1 MLKFITLSVLLVGF
15 LWGKSMP
22 VSIGDTAPDF
32 SLPDENG
39 QIHALS
45 QYRGQKVVV
54 YFYPK
59 DDTPGCT
66 KEACGIRDEFSSFK
80 DNQIVV
86 FGVSYDNASSH
97 RKFKK
102 KFDIPFHLLSDE
114 DKSVSRL
121 YGADGMF
128 FPSRKTY
135 LIDEDGKLLK
145 IYDKVNVLNHA
156 EDILHS
162 FAEID

>member
-1 MLKFITLSVLLVGF
+1 MHSLS
-15 LWGKSMP
+15 
-22 VSIGDTAPDF
+22 
-32 SLPDENG
+32 
-39 QIHALS
+39 H
-45 QYRGQKVVV
+45 YRGQKIVV

-66 KEACGIRDEFSSFK
+66 KEACGIRDEFSSFV

-86 FGVSYDNASSH
+86 FGISYDNASSH

-114 DKSVSRL
+114 NKSVSKL
-121 YGADGMF
+121 YGADGTF

-156 EDILHS
+156 EDILRT
-162 FAEID
+162 FAKND

>member
-1 MLKFITLSVLLVGF
+1 MLKFFTLSVIMLGF

-22 VSIGDTAPDF
+22 ISVGEPAPEF
-32 SLPDENG
+32 SLSDENG
-39 QIHALS
+39 KMHSLS
-45 QYRGQKVVV
+45 QYRGQKIVV

-66 KEACGIRDEFSSFK
+66 KEACGIRDEFSSFV

-86 FGVSYDNASSH
+86 FGISYDNASSH

-114 DKSVSRL
+114 DKSVSKL
-121 YGADGMF
+121 YGADGTF

-156 EDILHS
+156 EDILRT
-162 FAEID
+162 FAKND

>member
-1 MLKFITLSVLLVGF
+1 MIKFFTLSVLIVGF
-15 LWGKSMP
+15 LWGKSLP
-22 VSIGDTAPDF
+22 ISVGDPAPDF

-66 KEACGIRDEFSSFK
+66 KEACGIRDEFSSFE
-80 DNQIVV
+80 DNQIIV

-114 DKSVSRL
+114 DKSVSKL
-121 YGADGMF
+121 YGANGMF

-135 LIDEDGKLLK
+135 LIGEDGKLLK

-156 EDILHS
+156 EDILRS
-162 FAEID
+162 FAEND

>member
-1 MLKFITLSVLLVGF
+1 MLKFFTLSVIMLGF

-22 VSIGDTAPDF
+22 FSVGDPAPEF
-32 SLPDENG
+32 SLSDENG

-45 QYRGQKVVV
+45 QYRGKKIVV

-66 KEACGIRDEFSSFK
+66 KEACGIRDEFSSFV

-86 FGVSYDNASSH
+86 FGISYDNASSH

-114 DKSVSRL
+114 NKSVSKL
-121 YGADGMF
+121 YGADGTF

-156 EDILHS
+156 EDILRT
-162 FAEID
+162 FAKND

>member
-1 MLKFITLSVLLVGF
+1 MPISVGE
-15 LWGKSMP
+15 P
-22 VSIGDTAPDF
+22 APEF
-32 SLPDENG
+32 SLSDENG
-39 QIHALS
+39 KMHSLS
-45 QYRGQKVVV
+45 QYRGQKIVV

-66 KEACGIRDEFSSFK
+66 KEACGIRDEFSSFV

-102 KFDIPFHLLSDE
+102 KFDLPFHLLSDE
-114 DKSVSRL
+114 DKSVSKL
-121 YGADGMF
+121 YGADGTF

-156 EDILHS
+156 EDILRT
-162 FAEID
+162 FAKND

>member
-1 MLKFITLSVLLVGF
+1 LPISV
-15 LWGKSMP
+15 
-22 VSIGDTAPDF
+22 GDPAPDF

-39 QIHALS
+39 KIHSLS

-66 KEACGIRDEFSSFK
+66 KEACGIRDEFSSFE

-135 LIDEDGKLLK
+135 LIDENGDLFK
-145 IYDKVNVLNHA
+145 IYDKVNVLIHA
-156 EDILHS
+156 KDILRS
-162 FAEID
+162 FAESD

>member
-1 MLKFITLSVLLVGF
+1 MSVLIVGF
-15 LWGKSMP
+15 LWGKSLP
-22 VSIGDTAPDF
+22 ISVGDPAPDF

-66 KEACGIRDEFSSFK
+66 KEACGIRDEFSSFE
-80 DNQIVV
+80 DNQIIV

-114 DKSVSRL
+114 DKSVSKL
-121 YGADGMF
+121 YGANGMF

-135 LIDEDGKLLK
+135 LIGEDGKLLK

-156 EDILHS
+156 EDILRS
-162 FAEID
+162 FAEND

>member
-1 MLKFITLSVLLVGF
+1 MLKFFTLSVIMLGF

-22 VSIGDTAPDF
+22 ISVGEPAPEF
-32 SLPDENG
+32 SLSDENG
-39 QIHALS
+39 KMHSLS
-45 QYRGQKVVV
+45 QYRGQKIVV

-66 KEACGIRDEFSSFK
+66 KEACGIRDEFSSFE

-86 FGVSYDNASSH
+86 FGISYDNASSH

-102 KFDIPFHLLSDE
+102 KFDLPFHLLSDE
-114 DKSVSRL
+114 DKSVSKL
-121 YGADGMF
+121 YGADGTF

-156 EDILHS
+156 EDILRT
-162 FAEID
+162 FAKND

>member
-1 MLKFITLSVLLVGF
+1 MLKFFTLSVIMLGF

-22 VSIGDTAPDF
+22 ISVGDPAPEF
-32 SLPDENG
+32 SLLDENG
-39 QIHALS
+39 KMHSLS
-45 QYRGQKVVV
+45 QYRGQKIVV

-66 KEACGIRDEFSSFK
+66 KEACGIRDEFSSFV

-86 FGVSYDNASSH
+86 FGISYDNASSH

-114 DKSVSRL
+114 NKSVSKL
-121 YGADGMF
+121 YGADGTF

-156 EDILHS
+156 EDILRT
-162 FAEID
+162 FAKND

>member
-1 MLKFITLSVLLVGF
+1 MLKFIILTVFAFGF

-22 VSIGDTAPDF
+22 IAIGDQAPEF
-32 SLPDENG
+32 LLPDENG
-39 QIHALS
+39 KIHSLS

-59 DDTPGCT
+59 DDTPGCI
-66 KEACGIRDEFSSFK
+66 KEACGIRDDYSSFEE
-80 DNQIVV
+80 NQIIV
-86 FGVSYDNASSH
+86 FGISYDNASSH

-102 KFDIPFHLLSDE
+102 KFDIPFHLLTDK
-114 DKSVSRL
+114 DKSVSKL
-121 YGADGMF
+121 YGTNGMF

-135 LIDEDGKLLK
+135 LIDENGLLLK

-156 EDILHS
+156 EDILRS
-162 FAEID
+162 FAESK

>member
-1 MLKFITLSVLLVGF
+1 MIKFITLSVIILGF

-22 VSIGDTAPDF
+22 ITIGDPAPDF

-39 QIHALS
+39 QMHSLS

-59 DDTPGCT
+59 DNTPGCT
-66 KEACGIRDEFSSFK
+66 KEACGIRDEYSSFQ

-102 KFDIPFHLLSDE
+102 KFEIPFHLLTDK
-114 DKSVSRL
+114 DKSVSKS
-121 YGADGMF
+121 YGADGIF

-135 LIDEDGKLLK
+135 LIGEDGTLVK
-145 IYDKVNVLNHA
+145 IYDKVNVLDHA
-156 EDILHS
+156 EDILRS
-162 FAEID
+162 FAESK

>member
-1 MLKFITLSVLLVGF
+1 MIKFFVLPIFMLGF

-22 VSIGDTAPDF
+22 ISVGEPAPDF
-32 SLPDENG
+32 SMPDENG
-39 QIHALS
+39 KIHTLS
-45 QYRGQKVVV
+45 QYRGKKVVV

-66 KEACGIRDEFSSFK
+66 KEACGIRDNYDDFI
-80 DNQIVV
+80 DNNIVV
-86 FGVSYDNASSH
+86 FGVSYDNDSSH

-102 KFDIPFHLLSDE
+102 KFDIPFHLLTDK
-114 DKSVSRL
+114 DKSVSKA
-121 YGADGMF
+121 YGSDGIF

-135 LIDEDGKLLK
+135 LIGEDGTLIK

-162 FAEID
+162 FSDSD

>member
-1 MLKFITLSVLLVGF
+1 MPISV
-15 LWGKSMP
+15 
-22 VSIGDTAPDF
+22 GDPAPEF
-32 SLPDENG
+32 SLSDENG
-39 QIHALS
+39 KMHSLS
-45 QYRGQKVVV
+45 QYRGQKIVV

-66 KEACGIRDEFSSFK
+66 KEACGIRDEFSSFV

-102 KFDIPFHLLSDE
+102 KFDLPFHLLSDE
-114 DKSVSRL
+114 DKSVSKL
-121 YGADGMF
+121 YGADGTF

-156 EDILHS
+156 EDILRT
-162 FAEID
+162 FAKND

>member
-1 MLKFITLSVLLVGF
+1 MLKFITLTVFVFGF
-15 LWGKSMP
+15 LWGKSIP
-22 VSIGDTAPDF
+22 ITIGDKAPDF

-39 QIHALS
+39 KMHTLS

-66 KEACGIRDEFSSFK
+66 KEACGIRDDYSSFE
-80 DNQIVV
+80 DSEIIV
-86 FGVSYDNASSH
+86 FGISYDNASSH
-97 RKFKK
+97 RSFKK
-102 KFDIPFHLLSDE
+102 KFDIPFHLLTDK
-114 DKSVSRL
+114 DKSVSKS
-121 YGADGMF
+121 YGADGLF

-135 LIDEDGKLLK
+135 LIDDNGSLLK

-156 EDILHS
+156 EDILRS
-162 FAEID
+162 FAESK

>member
-1 MLKFITLSVLLVGF
+1 M
-15 LWGKSMP
+15 
-22 VSIGDTAPDF
+22 
-32 SLPDENG
+32 PDENG
-39 QIHALS
+39 QIHTLS
-45 QYRGQKVVV
+45 EYRGQRVVV

-66 KEACGIRDEFSSFK
+66 KEACGIRDNYSDFT

-102 KFDIPFHLLSDE
+102 KFDIPFHLLTDI
-114 DKSVSRL
+114 DKSVSKA
-121 YGADGMF
+121 YGSDGIF

-135 LIDEDGKLLK
+135 LISEDGTILK
-145 IYDKVNVLNHA
+145 IYDKVDVLNHA
-156 EDILHS
+156 DDILRS
-162 FAEID
+162 FSESN

>member
-1 MLKFITLSVLLVGF
+1 MLKFYTLSLLIIGF
-15 LWGKSMP
+15 LWGNSSP
-22 VSIGDTAPDF
+22 ISIGDFAPDF
-32 SLPDENG
+32 SMPDENG
-39 QIHALS
+39 QIHTLS
-45 QYRGQKVVV
+45 EYRGQRVVV

-66 KEACGIRDEFSSFK
+66 KEACGIRDNYSDFT

-102 KFDIPFHLLSDE
+102 KFNIPFHLLTDI
-114 DKSVSRL
+114 DKSVSKA
-121 YGADGMF
+121 YGSDGIF

-135 LIDEDGKLLK
+135 LISEDGTILK
-145 IYDKVNVLNHA
+145 IYDKVDVLNHA
-156 EDILHS
+156 DDIIRS
-162 FAEID
+162 FSESN

>member
-1 MLKFITLSVLLVGF
+1 MLKFFTLSVIMLGF

-22 VSIGDTAPDF
+22 ISVGEPAPEF
-32 SLPDENG
+32 SLSDENG
-39 QIHALS
+39 KMHSLS
-45 QYRGQKVVV
+45 QYRGQKIVV

-66 KEACGIRDEFSSFK
+66 KEACGIRDEFSSFV

-114 DKSVSRL
+114 NKSVSKL
-121 YGADGMF
+121 YGADGTF

-156 EDILHS
+156 EDILRT
-162 FAEID
+162 FAKND

>member
-1 MLKFITLSVLLVGF
+1 MLKFFTLSVLIVGF
-15 LWGKSMP
+15 LWGKSLP
-22 VSIGDTAPDF
+22 ISVGDPAPDF

-39 QIHALS
+39 KIHSLS

-66 KEACGIRDEFSSFK
+66 KEACGIRDEFSSFE

-135 LIDEDGKLLK
+135 LIDENGDLFK
-145 IYDKVNVLNHA
+145 IYDKVNVLIHA
-156 EDILHS
+156 KDILRS
-162 FAEID
+162 FAESD

>member
-1 MLKFITLSVLLVGF
+1 MLKFFTLSVIMLGF

-22 VSIGDTAPDF
+22 ISVGDPAPEF
-32 SLPDENG
+32 SLSDENG
-39 QIHALS
+39 KMHSLS
-45 QYRGQKVVV
+45 QYRGQKIVV

-66 KEACGIRDEFSSFK
+66 KEACGIRDEFSSFV

-102 KFDIPFHLLSDE
+102 KFDLPFHLLSDE
-114 DKSVSRL
+114 DKSVSKL

-156 EDILHS
+156 EDILRT
-162 FAEID
+162 FAKND

>member
-1 MLKFITLSVLLVGF
+1 
-15 LWGKSMP
+15 MP
-22 VSIGDTAPDF
+22 VAVGDPAPDF

-39 QIHALS
+39 KMHSLS
-45 QYRGQKVVV
+45 QYRGQKIVV

-66 KEACGIRDEFSSFK
+66 KEACGIRDEFSSFV

-86 FGVSYDNASSH
+86 FGISYDNASSH

-102 KFDIPFHLLSDE
+102 KFDLPFHLLSDE
-114 DKSVSRL
+114 DKSVSKL
-121 YGADGMF
+121 YGADGTF

-156 EDILHS
+156 EDILRT
-162 FAEID
+162 FAKND

>member
-1 MLKFITLSVLLVGF
+1 MLGF
-15 LWGKSMP
+15 LWAKSMP
-22 VSIGDTAPDF
+22 ISVGEPAPEF
-32 SLPDENG
+32 SLSDENG
-39 QIHALS
+39 KMHSLS
-45 QYRGQKVVV
+45 QYRGQKIVV

-66 KEACGIRDEFSSFK
+66 KEACGIRDEFSSFV

-86 FGVSYDNASSH
+86 FGISYDNASSH

-114 DKSVSRL
+114 NKSVSKL
-121 YGADGMF
+121 YGADGTF

-156 EDILHS
+156 EDILRT
-162 FAEID
+162 FAKND

>member
-1 MLKFITLSVLLVGF
+1 MLKFFTLSVIMLGF

-22 VSIGDTAPDF
+22 ISVGEPAPEF
-32 SLPDENG
+32 SLSDENG
-39 QIHALS
+39 KMHSLS
-45 QYRGQKVVV
+45 QYRGQKIVV

-66 KEACGIRDEFSSFK
+66 KEACGIRDEFSSFV

-86 FGVSYDNASSH
+86 FGISYDNASSH

-114 DKSVSRL
+114 NKSVSKL
-121 YGADGMF
+121 YGADGTF

-156 EDILHS
+156 EDILRT
-162 FAEID
+162 FAKND

>member
-1 MLKFITLSVLLVGF
+1 MLKFFTLSVIMLGF

-22 VSIGDTAPDF
+22 ISVGEPAPEF
-32 SLPDENG
+32 SLSDENG
-39 QIHALS
+39 KMHSLS
-45 QYRGQKVVV
+45 QYRGQKIVV

-66 KEACGIRDEFSSFK
+66 KEACGIRDEFSSFE

-102 KFDIPFHLLSDE
+102 KFDLPFHLLSDE
-114 DKSVSRL
+114 DKSVSKL
-121 YGADGMF
+121 YGADGTF

-156 EDILHS
+156 EDILRT
-162 FAEID
+162 FAKND

>member
-1 MLKFITLSVLLVGF
+1 MIKFLTISIFTIGF
-15 LWGKSMP
+15 LWGKSIP
-22 VSIGDTAPDF
+22 IAIGDPAPDF

-39 QIHALS
+39 QMHSLAL
-45 QYRGQKVVV
+45 YRGQKVVV

-59 DDTPGCT
+59 DNTPGCT
-66 KEACGIRDEFSSFK
+66 KEACGIRDKYSSFE

-102 KFDIPFHLLSDE
+102 KFEIPFHLLTDG
-114 DKSVSRL
+114 DKSVSKL

-135 LIDEDGKLLK
+135 LISEDGTLLK

-156 EDILHS
+156 EDILRS
-162 FAEID
+162 FAESK

>member
-1 MLKFITLSVLLVGF
+1 MLKFYTLSLFIIGF
-15 LWGKSMP
+15 LWGKSSP
-22 VSIGDTAPDF
+22 ISIGDSAPDF
-32 SLPDENG
+32 SMPDENG
-39 QIHALS
+39 QIHTLS
-45 QYRGQKVVV
+45 EYRGQRVVV

-66 KEACGIRDEFSSFK
+66 KEACGIRDNYSDFT

-102 KFDIPFHLLSDE
+102 KFDIPFHLLTDI
-114 DKSVSRL
+114 DKSVSKA
-121 YGADGMF
+121 YGSDGIF

-135 LIDEDGKLLK
+135 LISEDGTILK
-145 IYDKVNVLNHA
+145 IYDKVDVLNHA
-156 EDILHS
+156 DDILRS
-162 FAEID
+162 FSESN

>member
-1 MLKFITLSVLLVGF
+1 MLKFFTLSVIMLGF

-22 VSIGDTAPDF
+22 ISVGEPAPEF
-32 SLPDENG
+32 SLSDENG
-39 QIHALS
+39 KMHSLS
-45 QYRGQKVVV
+45 QYRGQKIVV

-66 KEACGIRDEFSSFK
+66 KEACGIRDEFSSFV

-102 KFDIPFHLLSDE
+102 KFDLPFHLLSDE
-114 DKSVSRL
+114 DKSVSKL
-121 YGADGMF
+121 YGADGTF

-156 EDILHS
+156 EDILRT
-162 FAEID
+162 FAKND

>member
-1 MLKFITLSVLLVGF
+1 MLKFFTLSVIMLGF

-22 VSIGDTAPDF
+22 ISVGEPAPEF
-32 SLPDENG
+32 SLSDENG
-39 QIHALS
+39 KMHSLS
-45 QYRGQKVVV
+45 QYRGQKIVV

-66 KEACGIRDEFSSFK
+66 KEACGIRDEFSSFV

-102 KFDIPFHLLSDE
+102 KFDLPFHLLSDE
-114 DKSVSRL
+114 DKSVSKL

-156 EDILHS
+156 EDILRT
-162 FAEID
+162 FAKND

>member
-1 MLKFITLSVLLVGF
+1 MLKFYTLSLFIIGF
-15 LWGKSMP
+15 VWGKSSP
-22 VSIGDTAPDF
+22 ISIGDSAPDF
-32 SLPDENG
+32 SMPDENG
-39 QIHALS
+39 QIHTLS
-45 QYRGQKVVV
+45 EYRGQRVVV

-66 KEACGIRDEFSSFK
+66 KEACGIRDNYSDFT

-102 KFDIPFHLLSDE
+102 KFDIPFHLLTDI
-114 DKSVSRL
+114 DKSVSKA
-121 YGADGMF
+121 YGSDGIF

-135 LIDEDGKLLK
+135 LISEDGTILK
-145 IYDKVNVLNHA
+145 IYDKVDVLNHA
-156 EDILHS
+156 DDILRS
-162 FAEID
+162 FSESN

>member
-1 MLKFITLSVLLVGF
+1 MLKFFTLSVIMLGF

-22 VSIGDTAPDF
+22 ISVGEPAPEF
-32 SLPDENG
+32 SLSDENG
-39 QIHALS
+39 KMHSLS
-45 QYRGQKVVV
+45 HYRGQKIVV

-66 KEACGIRDEFSSFK
+66 KEACGIRDEFSSFV

-86 FGVSYDNASSH
+86 FGISYDNASSH

-114 DKSVSRL
+114 NKSVSKL
-121 YGADGMF
+121 YGADGTF

-156 EDILHS
+156 EDILRT
-162 FAEID
+162 FAKND